1 MVTIHEVAK
10 AAGVSISTVSYALSG
25 KRSISATT
33 RERIDR
39 AVADLDYRPNAG
51 ARMLAGARTNILAL
65 SAPIREDAHLPTHMR
80 FVTAVVEAAR
90 AHDDDVL
97 LLARDDEVT
106 GIRRVVDS
114 SLVDGVVVLGVSTD
128 DERAEVVRRSGAA
141 AAFVGV
147 PGDTTGLTCIDLDFA
162 EAGRESVRALA
173 AAGHRSIGVIGHP
186 ATYVERHT
194 GFIRRFADAFEDEC
208 RSAGIATLA
217 RYPSLDRVDQRAA
230 ADELLAGL
238 PDMTALV
245 FHCNEPVV
253 EAVLAHL
260 VSRGIRVPPGRL
272 GRRRLRELRHRRARG
287 PPCPPSP
294 LPLEEMCRGAVE
306 GAVRQV
312 DGAREPGVTLLRPRF
327 IDRGSIRPVH

>member
-25 KRSISATT
+25 KRAISATT
-33 RERIDR
+33 RARIDQ
-39 AVADLDYRPNAG
+39 AVAELDYRPNAG

-141 AAFVGV
+141 ASFVGV

-162 EAGRESVRALA
+162 EAGRASVRQLA

-208 RSAGIATLA
+208 RAASVATLA
-217 RYPSLDRVDQRAA
+217 LYPSLDRADQRRA

-260 VSRGIRVPPGRL
+260 VSRGVRVPEDVSVLAACASYDTDVLEVPL
-272 GRRRLRELRHRRARG
+272 
-287 PPCPPSP
+287 STIP

>member
-33 RERIDR
+33 RARIDR
-39 AVADLDYRPNAG
+39 AVAELDYRPNAG

-65 SAPIREDAHLPTHMR
+65 SAPIRQDAHLPTHMR

-106 GIRRVVDS
+106 GIRRVADS

-128 DERAEVVRRSGAA
+128 DERAEVVRRTGVP
-141 AAFVGV
+141 AAFVGI
-147 PGDTTGLTCIDLDFA
+147 PGDTEGLACIDLDFA
-162 EAGRESVRALA
+162 EAARASVRELV
-173 AAGHRSIGVIGHP
+173 AAGHRSVGVIGHP

-194 GFIRRFADAFEDEC
+194 GFIRRFADAFEEAC
-208 RSAGIATLA
+208 RQQGVTTLA
-217 RYPSLDRVDQRAA
+217 LYPSLDRADQRAA
-230 ADELLAGL
+230 VDQLRAAL
-238 PDMTALV
+238 PDMTALA

-253 EAVLAHL
+253 ETVLAHL
-260 VSRGIRVPPGRL
+260 QAQGVRVPDDLSVLAACASYDTEVMEVPL
-272 GRRRLRELRHRRARG
+272 
-287 PPCPPSP
+287 STIP

-306 GAVRQV
+306 RAVRQV
-312 DGAREPGVTLLRPRF
+312 DGARDPGVTLLAPRF
-327 IDRGSIRPVH
+327 TDRGSIRPVH

>member
-1 MVTIHEVAK
+1 MVTINEVAK

-25 KRSISATT
+25 KRTISATT
-33 RERIDR
+33 RARIDR
-39 AVADLDYRPNAG
+39 AVAELDYRPNAG
-51 ARMLAGARTNILAL
+51 ARMLAGARTDILAL
-65 SAPIREDAHLPTHMR
+65 SAPIRPDAHLPTHMR

-106 GIRRVVDS
+106 GIQRVAHS

-128 DERAEVVRRSGAA
+128 DERADVVRASGVP

-162 EAGRESVRALA
+162 EAGRASVRRLVAD
-173 AAGHRSIGVIGHP
+173 GHRSIGVIGHP

-194 GFIRRFADAFEDEC
+194 GFIRRFADAFDDEC
-208 RSAGIATLA
+208 RASGVATVA
-217 RYPSLDRVDQRAA
+217 HYPSLDRVDQRAA
-230 ADELLAGL
+230 TDRLLAEL

-253 EAVLAHL
+253 DTVLAHL
-260 VSRGIRVPPGRL
+260 ASRGIRVPEDLSVLAACASYETTVMDTPL
-272 GRRRLRELRHRRARG
+272 
-287 PPCPPSP
+287 STIP

-306 GAVRQV
+306 RTVRQV
-312 DGAREPGVTLLRPRF
+312 DGAHEPGVTLIPPRF
-327 IDRGSIRPVH
+327 TDLGSIRRIE